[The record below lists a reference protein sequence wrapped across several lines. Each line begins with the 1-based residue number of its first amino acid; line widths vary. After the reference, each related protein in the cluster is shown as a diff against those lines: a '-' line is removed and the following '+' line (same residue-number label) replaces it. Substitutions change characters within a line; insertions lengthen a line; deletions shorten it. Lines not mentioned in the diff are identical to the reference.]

1 MLLEDGSRQEDIWGA
16 DWYPESRIGDFG
28 ALINIRPHQ
37 GNRGM
42 EIESPKLRERIETI
56 IRALFQVNI
65 LRDLKRMRERFIWD
79 GSSVRLGN
87 LASNL
92 LRLNKWILMRH
103 NDEAIVDLM
112 QEIAWL
118 MEWSGDL
125 ASAELA
131 DMQRE
136 ICRWRRVW
144 PVEEER
150 TILALRAFQ
159 MSNRI
164 LEWSGLLDQITP
176 EAE

>member
-1 MLLEDGSRQEDIWGA
+1 M
-16 DWYPESRIGDFG
+16 
-28 ALINIRPHQ
+28 
-37 GNRGM
+37 
-42 EIESPKLRERIETI
+42 K
-56 IRALFQVNI
+56 
-65 LRDLKRMRERFIWD
+65 DLKRMRERFIRD
-79 GSSVRLGN
+79 ESSVRMGN

-92 LRLNKWILMRH
+92 LRLSKWIQTGH

-112 QEIAWL
+112 REIAWL

-144 PVEEER
+144 RVEQAR
-150 TILALRAFQ
+150 HILALRAFQ

-164 LEWSGLLDQITP
+164 LEGSGLLEQTTP
-176 EAE
+176 EAKQTP

>member
-1 MLLEDGSRQEDIWGA
+1 
-16 DWYPESRIGDFG
+16 
-28 ALINIRPHQ
+28 
-37 GNRGM
+37 
-42 EIESPKLRERIETI
+42 
-56 IRALFQVNI
+56 
-65 LRDLKRMRERFIWD
+65 MRERFIRD
-79 GSSVRLGN
+79 GSPVRMGN

-92 LRLNKWILMRH
+92 LRLGKWIETGH

-112 QEIAWL
+112 REIAWL

-144 PVEEER
+144 PVEQAR
-150 TILALRAFQ
+150 HIVTLRAFQ

-164 LEWSGLLDQITP
+164 LEQSGLLGQPAP
-176 EAE
+176 EAKQTS

>member
-1 MLLEDGSRQEDIWGA
+1 M
-16 DWYPESRIGDFG
+16 
-28 ALINIRPHQ
+28 
-37 GNRGM
+37 
-42 EIESPKLRERIETI
+42 K
-56 IRALFQVNI
+56 
-65 LRDLKRMRERFIWD
+65 DLKSMRERFVRD
-79 GSSVRLGN
+79 GSSVRMGN

-92 LRLNKWILMRH
+92 LRLSKWIRKGH

-112 QEIAWL
+112 RQIAWL

-144 PVEEER
+144 PVEPVR
-150 TILALRAFQ
+150 HSLALRALQ

-164 LEWSGLLDQITP
+164 LEESGLLEQTAAK
-176 EAE
+176 AE

>member
-1 MLLEDGSRQEDIWGA
+1 M
-16 DWYPESRIGDFG
+16 
-28 ALINIRPHQ
+28 
-37 GNRGM
+37 
-42 EIESPKLRERIETI
+42 
-56 IRALFQVNI
+56 
-65 LRDLKRMRERFIWD
+65 RDLKRMRQRFIQD

-92 LRLNKWILMRH
+92 LRLSKWIQRGH

-112 QEIAWL
+112 REIAWL

-144 PVEEER
+144 RVEQAR
-150 TILALRAFQ
+150 HILALRAFQ

-164 LEWSGLLDQITP
+164 LEGSGLLEQTTP
-176 EAE
+176 EAKQTP